1 MQLVATS
8 RFRFGLFLWVWVCVF
23 LLSQAAIAQVDLGG
37 FQFQNLNGNL
47 GFGYGGETGVSAQSS
62 HSTGLNGNLNSN
74 GYYYNPSFL
83 SFQANTYYARAGSSA
98 QSINLSDSEG
108 YNLGAGIFGGTEF
121 PGYVSFGQNLGQS
134 GNYGLP
140 GVSGLNSTNN
150 DRDFGVSW
158 LFRNLPVKNLSVY
171 FSDTANSTDVPGIG
185 LNSDSAVKGFGVS
198 TGGYKVA
205 GFSLDGGYQH
215 SLSDVT
221 SNVTGADNET
231 FTSHSSSDVFHV
243 MTSRTLP
250 WNSNMHL
257 SVYRIMTRSSGEGDS
272 SNSDSN
278 ELDLSASSHLWRLPL
293 SGTVSYND
301 NVWGSV
307 LQQLNGSGQ
316 LTDVSINGPKIGEL
330 NSSVF
335 SSYTLPHHIFL
346 TGYFSHQEEFVMG
359 QSVGATAYGG
369 NVSTG
374 FGRFLKGLTVTVG
387 MHDAASQIG
396 NTGAG
401 LVAAANYARNMGGWH
416 LNANGN
422 YSQGIQ
428 TLLAATT
435 QSGGSAAV
443 SVRRNLLGKL
453 TFGANAGYGRS
464 LFTSVQGQSTK
475 TATAGV
481 NLGWMKQTLS
491 VYYADSSGTAI
502 LTSQGPVGVPVP
514 GLVSNQ
520 IQPYS
525 GKSYS
530 AGYGNSLI
538 KHMSLNLTWAKFES
552 TGTGTGLFSNVS
564 SQTYSGS
571 MTYTYRKINFVSN
584 FTRAKQG
591 ASATTALPSDITVFY
606 FGLTRWFNFF

>member
-1 MQLVATS
+1 MQFVATS
-8 RFRFGLFLWVWVCVF
+8 RFRFGLFLWAWVCVF

-47 GFGYGGETGVSAQSS
+47 GYGYGAQTGVNAQSS
-62 HSTGLNGNLNSN
+62 HSTGLSGNLNSN

-83 SFQANTYYARAGSSA
+83 SFQANTYYARAGSTADSV
-98 QSINLSDSEG
+98 SLSDSEG

-121 PGYVSFGQNLGQS
+121 PGYVSFGQSLGQS
-134 GNYGLP
+134 GNFGLP

-150 DRDFGVSW
+150 DRQFGVSW
-158 LFRNLPVKNLSVY
+158 MFRNLPVKNLSVY
-171 FSDTANSTDVPGIG
+171 FSDNANSTDVPGIG
-185 LNSDSAVKGFGVS
+185 LNSDSATKGFGVA
-198 TGGYKVA
+198 TGGYNVA

-221 SNVTGADNET
+221 SNLTGADAAS

-243 MTSRTLP
+243 MTARALP

-257 SVYRIMTRSSGEGDS
+257 SVYRIMTRASGEGEA

-278 ELDLSASSHLWRLPL
+278 ELDLSVSSHLWHLPL

-316 LTDVSINGPKIGEL
+316 LTDISINGPKIGEL
-330 NSSVF
+330 NSSLS

-346 TGYFSHQEEFVMG
+346 TGFFSHQEEFVMG

-374 FGRFLKGLTVTVG
+374 FGKYLKGLTVTVG
-387 MHDAASQIG
+387 MHDTASQIG
-396 NTGAG
+396 NVGAG
-401 LVAAANYARNMGGWH
+401 LVASANYARNMGGWH
-416 LNANGN
+416 LNANAN

-435 QSGGSAAV
+435 QSGGSVGV

-453 TFGANAGYGRS
+453 SFGASAGMGRS
-464 LFTSVQGQSTK
+464 LFTSVEGQSTESK
-475 TATAGV
+475 TAGV

-491 VYYADSSGTAI
+491 VFYADSSGTAI

-514 GLVSNQ
+514 GLVSSE
-520 IQPYS
+520 IMPYS

-538 KHMSLNLTWAKFES
+538 KHTSLNLTWAKFES

-571 MTYTYRKINFVSN
+571 MTYTYRKINFVSS
-584 FTRAKQG
+584 FARSKQG
-591 ASATTALPSDITVFY
+591 ASATTALPSDVTVFY
-606 FGLTRWFNFF
+606 FGLSRWFNFF